1 MGPTRNQLL
10 PRFQKPQ
17 WRKPLRNVQH
27 CGWTINTLGSAGK
40 FPEFFTEHEFWTLN
54 WYLFFYLSLE
64 CQDALGMENG
74 KISNGDITASSEVI
88 IEYHAY
94 QGRLNFKKDKGKIGA
109 WTAREGNGEQWL
121 QVDLGSQF
129 TRVTGVATQGR
140 EDSDKWVTKY
150 KLQYSNE
157 TNQFQYYKEKG
168 QNMVRQFYIPWVL
181 ARLTE
186 LSIFHSG
193 NIS

>member
-1 MGPTRNQLL
+1 
-10 PRFQKPQ
+10 
-17 WRKPLRNVQH
+17 
-27 CGWTINTLGSAGK
+27 
-40 FPEFFTEHEFWTLN
+40 
-54 WYLFFYLSLE
+54 
-64 CQDALGMENG
+64 MENG

-88 IEYHAY
+88 NEHHAY

-109 WTAREGNGEQWL
+109 WTARRTDDEQWL

-168 QNMVRQFYIPWVL
+168 QDMVRQFYIP
-181 ARLTE
+181 
-186 LSIFHSG
+186 
-193 NIS
+193 